1 MHFKTREYLHPQIVS
16 HGEWVFFKIATFKE
30 NCFFVLQIFT
40 ATTLITDFTKTSIKI
55 LKIILSKPNGHQ
67 SWSIW
72 VKEESYQ
79 VVRLTLHTGDLHQ
92 SNKHQFNKC
101 SSNFSYFLIK
111 QIIKSY
117 GYLTG
122 SLEQVGM
129 HESCHT
135 FGSFFTEI
143 KREMFFSIH
152 HGWTT
157 SWAQHCK
164 KANQTKN

>member
-1 MHFKTREYLHPQIVS
+1 MHFKIREYLHPQIVS

-40 ATTLITDFTKTSIKI
+40 ATTLITDFTKPSIKI
-55 LKIILSKPNGHQ
+55 LKIMLSKPNGHQ

-72 VKEESYQ
+72 VKEKSYQ
-79 VVRLTLHTGDLHQ
+79 VMIMILTLHTGDLHQ

-117 GYLTG
+117 GYSTG
-122 SLEQVGM
+122 SLEQVAM
-129 HESCHT
+129 HEFWVAH
-135 FGSFFTEI
+135 
-143 KREMFFSIH
+143 FSIF
-152 HGWTT
+152 TL
-157 SWAQHCK
+157 
-164 KANQTKN
+164 KAFV